1 MKSVPFFLLVCV
13 SLTGAVNI
21 LPNPS
26 FEIWLDTLG
35 VNMPLGWLTSEPTH
49 PGSAQKD
56 TSCHT
61 GFYALKLTGG
71 DTVAFATSAAV
82 VRSGLGYEFSGYA
95 DVPGIVSGGFV
106 LQFLSLLGTPVGT
119 PQLIPVYYSS
129 GYRRYSRWVTAPDS
143 AFFLS
148 VSCIALPGGSV
159 YFDDLAVDDTS
170 LAGIHQQE
178 NAGFF
183 HRQVRKLAVAGSS
196 RFEPGF
202 RTYDVLGR
210 RVFGPVRNG
219 VYFLI
224 PKPTADGN

>member
-1 MKSVPFFLLVCV
+1 MRIAVFLLTCF
-13 SLTGAVNI
+13 SLSGAVNI

-35 VNMPLGWLTSEPTH
+35 VNMPLGWLTSELTRS
-49 PGSAQKD
+49 GSAVKD
-56 TSCHT
+56 TNCNT
-61 GFYALKLTGG
+61 GVFALRLNGG
-71 DTVAFATSAAV
+71 DTVAFATSVTV
-82 VRSGLGYEFSGYA
+82 VRSGLSYEFSGYA

-106 LQFLSLLGTPVGT
+106 LQFLTLRGGLIGS
-119 PQLIPVYYSS
+119 PQLVPVYYSN

-159 YFDDLAVDDTS
+159 YFDDVTVEDTS

-178 NAGFF
+178 NAGFSR
-183 HRQVRKLAVAGSS
+183 RQVRKLAVAGTS
-196 RFEPGF
+196 RFEPGY
-202 RTYDVLGR
+202 RVYDVLGR
-210 RVFGPVRNG
+210 RVLGPVRNG

-224 PKPTADGN
+224 PRPTADGN